1 MALTPDAAGAVIGE
15 LNRRIEALRAGRY
28 EGRDK
33 AGLAVVKVDGE
44 GLVCDVTLSKSIS
57 RYRSDAVSKAV
68 HEALLAAQMSL
79 TQAYESLAVEAEKM
93 AAGDSDG

>member
-15 LNRRIEALRAGRY
+15 LNRRMEAVRAGRY

-33 AGLAVVKVDGE
+33 AALAVVKVDGD

-57 RYRSDAVSKAV
+57 KYRSDAVSKAV
-68 HEALLAAQMSL
+68 REALLAAQLSL
-79 TQAYESLAVEAEKM
+79 TQAYETLAAEAEQLT
-93 AAGDSDG
+93 AGDSDG